1 LENDLPDAGNNNY
14 RIALRKY
21 DQFLGWQQG

>member
-1 LENDLPDAGNNNY
+1 LPSAAHNNY

-21 DQFLGWQQG
+21 DQYLAWQKSY